1 MAAVLAAA
9 AAAPPMDAGG
19 IPEPAPAS
27 ERVDC
32 ARCGGAG
39 YVRVERPVDH
49 PEFGRAIECGC
60 EASRRA
66 AAERARMRG
75 LSNLGPLYGCRIAA
89 GEGERLPGFAEA
101 CAFADEESTERWL
114 VMTGESDDARM
125 RLLAE
130 MANRRLDAGLDALY
144 FVAPDLLDRLR
155 GAYSR
160 DDGVAYAAL
169 FEYLREASFLIV
181 DDLDRTNPTA
191 WAREKI
197 WQLLSDRR
205 KRGARTVLALRSA
218 SRDPL
223 ELGRLLDRGDGVLG
237 IAAGNGRR
245 DQAAAAYREV
255 GGMRLEMLRRFTFD
269 GFRIDTAADTNL
281 RLVRSVVEAWAEDP
295 NGWLTLLG
303 ATGTGKTH
311 LAAAAAGQ
319 RLDAGDSVYFAV
331 VPDLFDA
338 LRETYGAESPRQLRR
353 ALRRP
358 PRGRRAR
365 ARRPARPS
373 PLRLGRR
380 EALPAAGPPLPPVPA
395 DSDHLEPRP
404 RRTGR
409 AQPQNRLP
417 LGRSSSRRG
426 LRNQRP
432 RSPHR
437 PAPTCPLDPTPLI
450 HLLATARTQ

>member
-19 IPEPAPAS
+19 IPEPAPVN

-89 GEGERLPGFAEA
+89 GEGERLPGFAES

-130 MANRRLDAGLDALY
+130 MANRRLDAGRDALY

-169 FEYLREASFLIV
+169 FEYLREAPFLIV

-223 ELGRLLDRGDGVLG
+223 ELGRLLDGGDGVLG

-338 LRETYGAESPRQLRR
+338 LRETYGAESPASFAERFGDLQEADVLVLDDLHAQARSPWVEEKLYQLLARR
-353 ALRRP
+353 YLQCRPTLITSNLGRGELGELNPRIASRLVDPQVGAVYEINAPDHRTGQRP
-358 PRGRRAR
+358 PTRSTRRR
-365 ARRPARPS
+365 
-373 PLRLGRR
+373 
-380 EALPAAGPPLPPVPA
+380 
-395 DSDHLEPRP
+395 
-404 RRTGR
+404 
-409 AQPQNRLP
+409 
-417 LGRSSSRRG
+417 
-426 LRNQRP
+426 
-432 RSPHR
+432 
-437 PAPTCPLDPTPLI
+437 
-450 HLLATARTQ
+450 

>member
-19 IPEPAPAS
+19 IPEPAPPS
-27 ERVDC
+27 ERIDC
-32 ARCGGAG
+32 PRCGGAG

-75 LSNLGPLYGCRIAA
+75 LSNLGPLYGRRIAA
-89 GEGERLPGFAEA
+89 GEGERLPGFAES

-130 MANRRLDAGLDALY
+130 MANRRLDAGRDALY

-223 ELGRLLDRGDGVLG
+223 ELGRLLDGGDGVLS
-237 IAAGNGRR
+237 IAAGNGLR

-269 GFRIDTAADTNL
+269 GFRIDPAADTNL
-281 RLVRSVVEAWAEDP
+281 RLVRSVVEAWAENP

-338 LRETYGAESPRQLRR
+338 LRETYGAESPASFAERFGDLQEADVLVLDDLHAQARSPWVEEKLYQL
-353 ALRRP
+353 L
-358 PRGRRAR
+358 
-365 ARRPARPS
+365 ARRYLQCRPTLITSNLGRGELGELNPRIASRLVDPQVGAVYEINAPDHRTGQHPPARS
-373 PLRLGRR
+373 TRR
-380 EALPAAGPPLPPVPA
+380 
-395 DSDHLEPRP
+395 R
-404 RRTGR
+404 
-409 AQPQNRLP
+409 
-417 LGRSSSRRG
+417 
-426 LRNQRP
+426 
-432 RSPHR
+432 
-437 PAPTCPLDPTPLI
+437 
-450 HLLATARTQ
+450 

>member
-1 MAAVLAAA
+1 MKRIAAALAAA
-9 AAAPPMDAGG
+9 AAAPPEVAGG

-27 ERVDC
+27 ERIDC
-32 ARCGGAG
+32 PRCGGAG

-75 LSNLGPLYGCRIAA
+75 LSNLGPLYGRRIAA

-101 CAFADEESTERWL
+101 RAFADEERAERWL
-114 VMTGESDDARM
+114 VMTGESDDERI

-130 MANRRLDAGLDALY
+130 MANRRLDAGRDALY

-160 DDGVAYAAL
+160 DDGIAYAAL
-169 FEYLREASFLIV
+169 FEYLRETSFLIV

-205 KRGARTVLALRSA
+205 KRGMRTVLALRSA

-223 ELGRLLDRGDGVLG
+223 ELGRLLDGGEGVLSV
-237 IAAGNGRR
+237 AAGGGRR

-255 GGMRLEMLRRFTFD
+255 GGMKLEMLRRFTFD
-269 GFRIDTAADTNL
+269 GFRTDAGADTNL
-281 RLVRSVVEAWAEDP
+281 GLVRSVVEAWAGNP
-295 NGWLTLLG
+295 KGWLTLLG

-338 LRETYGAESPRQLRR
+338 LRETYGSESPASFAERFGDLQEADVLVLDDLHAQARSAWVEEKLYQLLARR
-353 ALRRP
+353 YLQRRP
-358 PRGRRAR
+358 TLITSNLGRGELGELNPRIASRLVDPQVSAVYEINAPDHRTGHRP
-365 ARRPARPS
+365 PARPT
-373 PLRLGRR
+373 RR
-380 EALPAAGPPLPPVPA
+380 
-395 DSDHLEPRP
+395 R
-404 RRTGR
+404 
-409 AQPQNRLP
+409 
-417 LGRSSSRRG
+417 
-426 LRNQRP
+426 
-432 RSPHR
+432 
-437 PAPTCPLDPTPLI
+437 
-450 HLLATARTQ
+450 